1 MFKTASFE
9 TTPASQPGWEPAA
22 ARHGDFVVVQ
32 RRLLFVGV
40 VTLSIARVDL
50 VGISAAG
57 CDVSQAAEQSEVKES
72 EPIRGREIV

>member
-1 MFKTASFE
+1 M
-9 TTPASQPGWEPAA
+9 
-22 ARHGDFVVVQ
+22 VVQ

-40 VTLSIARVDL
+40 VTLSTARVDR

-72 EPIRGREIV
+72 EPIRSREIV